1 MPFQI
6 SQSKNRRKL
15 LENLI
20 GDTTGLRGI
29 QVTSLTGDGRA
40 FGTFEGS
47 IASLTDDPFRLTS
60 GIVLSTGRVVDIAGA
75 NIDDRKGGS
84 GTSGKQAIPI
94 KYDLNTDFSS
104 VGSEGDEIRLQI
116 KFFADGSQG
125 KDKLYFQYVFGSEE
139 FYEYAGSQYN
149 DSFSLILNGVNY
161 ARLPNNIQSQVS
173 INNLASSPL
182 DRSSPYL
189 LENSSTN
196 GFVRSSTRLD
206 AFTVPLIFE
215 APLELNKENTLEIVL
230 KDEYDGLY
238 DSAVLLKAG
247 TFGTTRPIDILVD
260 VNNPEVIL
268 PSPNPTPKPNPNLD
282 PILREF
288 TSGAFIAD
296 AAGEVQIDYLFDGG
310 LYQGEVGIFSL
321 DQMQSLLSN
330 STEFVREA
338 ARRSVS
344 KTSLGHVVISDITD
358 GAKYS
363 GEMEG
368 DRENFNQGGYK
379 GIQSFDMKPG
389 SAFVILFVPN
399 GSIKQ
404 LLEDPINSPSQPLFS
419 LVKAGSTDIFQ
430 NRQLA
435 VVDDNRSI
443 WAFEDLA
450 INQESDRD
458 YNDVVFRISGASTI
472 SAPSLSELV
481 NPKRDWRSSNAGQ
494 KVLSESLPLG
504 SALQNLTISS
514 QQNDPFKVNNVPTAP
529 LMFNSNNTI
538 VP

>member
-1 MPFQI
+1 M
-6 SQSKNRRKL
+6 
-15 LENLI
+15 
-20 GDTTGLRGI
+20 
-29 QVTSLTGDGRA
+29 TSLTGDSRA

-75 NIDDRKGGS
+75 NTDDRNGGS

-94 KYDLNTDFSS
+94 KYDLNTDFSP

-149 DSFSLILNGVNY
+149 DSFSLILNGINY
-161 ARLPNNIQSQVS
+161 ARLPNNLQSQVS

-260 VNNPEVIL
+260 VNNPGVIL
-268 PSPNPTPKPNPNLD
+268 PSPNPNPNPNLN
-282 PILREF
+282 PILKEF

-330 STEFVREA
+330 STEFIREA

-368 DRENFNQGGYK
+368 DRENFNKGGYK
-379 GIQSFDMKPG
+379 GIQSFDMRPG
-389 SAFVILFVPN
+389 SAFAILFVPN

-404 LLEDPINSPSQPLFS
+404 LLEDPLNSPSQPLFS

-435 VVDDNRSI
+435 TVDENRSI

-472 SAPSLSELV
+472 NAPSLSELV
-481 NPKRDWRSSNAGQ
+481 KQDWRSSKAGQ
-494 KVLSESLPLG
+494 QVLSESVPLG
-504 SALQNLTISS
+504 SARQNPAISS
-514 QQNDPFKVNNVPTAP
+514 QQNGPFRITNVPTAL
-529 LMFNSNNTI
+529 LMSTSNSTI
-538 VP
+538 AP